1 MNLLNKYN
9 EINCLSDKE
18 SYHHYISKFY
28 SDKFSIYKNKKIK
41 LLEIGIQY
49 GHSIK
54 LWEYFFDL
62 AEIHGLDIHHNLQHD
77 YSDRVKIH
85 IGNAYSKN
93 IINFFKEKNIYF
105 DIIIDDGPHSLESQ
119 IFFMDNYID
128 ILNNNGILIIEDVY
142 KENLDILINRF
153 ANFKCVN
160 LLDLEPNIPKK
171 ENNSIILYYEKL
183 TI

>member
-18 SYHHYISKFY
+18 SYHNYISKFY
-28 SDKFSIYKNKKIK
+28 SDKLSIYKNKKIK

-54 LWEYFFDL
+54 LWESFFDL
-62 AEIHGLDIHHNLQHD
+62 AEIHGLDIYDNLQ
-77 YSDRVKIH
+77 YKFSNKVKIH

-93 IINFFKEKNIYF
+93 TINFFKQQNFYF
-105 DIIIDDGPHSLESQ
+105 DIIIDDGPHCLESQ
-119 IFFMDNYID
+119 AFVMNNYID
-128 ILNNNGILIIEDVY
+128 ILNTNGILIIEDIY
-142 KENLDILINRF
+142 EKNLDILINKF
-153 ANFKCVN
+153 SNFKCIN

-171 ENNSIILYYEKL
+171 ENNSIILYYEK
-183 TI
+183 IIS